1 MAWSFLDRPGGLSYG
16 PNFNGARAKCE
27 ARSPFSSGASASLI
41 PSLVL
46 YDADVILSFPGA
58 GIITIGQSFLKRTIK
73 VESMLV
79 YLIYEVTSPSFEKA
93 LSNTTKGFSSALLA
107 PS

>member
-1 MAWSFLDRPGGLSYG
+1 MGQTLTGHAPSR
-16 PNFNGARAKCE
+16 E

-58 GIITIGQSFLKRTIK
+58 GIITIGQSFLKRTTK

-79 YLIYEVTSPSFEKA
+79 CLIYEGTSPSFEKVM
-93 LSNTTKGFSSALLA
+93 SNTTKGLSSALLA